1 MRKLSLDEKW
11 VEFTVQELNIRNICY
26 WPDFDQTL
34 RWHFSRQ
41 HLSLQ
46 HLSISGISL
55 LLLPRFWTK
64 VPGTIHNRCQSSWY
78 LSRQH
83 LPISGISQPKPNLIF
98 WIKIFI
104 GPKFCWPK
112 FFWTQNFC
120 RPKIFVD
127 PKFLWIQ
134 IFLNSKFYGPK
145 ILCSQNFLNL
155 NFLDLTFFYPNFF
168 EPHFFYLILTWMQQK
183 HKKK

>member
-1 MRKLSLDEKW
+1 MKMTLHHPPPTTTRKSMSEISVTGLILTKRKGGFLGTCWTDS
-11 VEFTVQELNIRNICY
+11 NCHCY
-26 WPDFDQTL
+26 CPDFDRTL
-34 RWHFSRQ
+34 KEGSWDIHNRCQLSRWHLSRQ
-41 HLSLQ
+41 HLS
-46 HLSISGISL
+46 
-55 LLLPRFWTK
+55 W
-64 VPGTIHNRCQSSWY
+64 
-78 LSRQH
+78 QH